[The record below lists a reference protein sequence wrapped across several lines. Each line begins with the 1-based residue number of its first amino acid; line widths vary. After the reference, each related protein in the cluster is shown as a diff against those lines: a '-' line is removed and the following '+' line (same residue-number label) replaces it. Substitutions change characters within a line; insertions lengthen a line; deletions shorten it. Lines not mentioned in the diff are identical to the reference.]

1 MVQIP
6 FFPEGTRV
14 RVRAAS
20 TFPLPPEVEG
30 RTGLVLA
37 RQQRGRPGKV
47 VVQLDGETQVRTFHA
62 SELES
67 LESGLDLRF
76 AGSARP

>member
-6 FFPEGTRV
+6 FLLEGTRV
-14 RVRAAS
+14 RVRPS
-20 TFPLPPEVEG
+20 SFPLPPELEG
-30 RTGLVLA
+30 RTGLVLV

-47 VVQLDGETQVRTFHA
+47 AVQLDGETQVRTFHA

-67 LESGLDLRF
+67 LESGLDLRL